1 VNAHVALSFSDPHW
15 SPVSRVGTT
24 VHEDSRLVKGTPMG
38 KISIISRR
46 RRNKQF
52 PDTEAQRRARGREL
66 EEADNQQALPIDGL
80 TALSEV
86 LSLELSECRVD
97 DFGDTTVLN
106 AFADTEELTTPS
118 TATPQTLQ
126 GMAVRLQLSPE
137 QSLLLHTLPFAA
149 ETPEQPVQPLIFDLT
164 KSQNE
169 HGIVLQFSLH
179 AEAVPQMLSLK
190 DLCHQLKVGRQSA
203 IRLMRAGK
211 LRYYRIGKRYRF
223 VASEV
228 KQDLEH
234 NAAQEM

>member
-1 VNAHVALSFSDPHW
+1 
-15 SPVSRVGTT
+15 
-24 VHEDSRLVKGTPMG
+24 MG
-38 KISIISRR
+38 KISIVSRR

-52 PDTEAQRRARGREL
+52 PETEAQRRARVREL
-66 EEADNQQALPIDGL
+66 EEADNQPALPTDGL
-80 TALSEV
+80 IALSEV
-86 LSLELSECRVD
+86 LSLELSECSVD
-97 DFGDTTVLN
+97 DCGDTTLLN
-106 AFADTEELTTPS
+106 AFADTKALTAPS
-118 TATPQTLQ
+118 MATPQTMP

-137 QSLLLHTLPFAA
+137 QSRLLQTLPFAA
-149 ETPEQPVQPLIFDLT
+149 ATQGKAVQPLTFDLT
-164 KSQNE
+164 KSYSE

-190 DLCHQLKVGRQSA
+190 DLCHQLKVGRRSV

-223 VASEV
+223 IVSEV